1 MWCVTFISIYIA
13 ISYIS
18 TVSHL
23 CFVSLMT
30 AIQNNIIRFIAIKL
44 EFYLITI
51 FYGDFIATQL
61 NIYVCVCVCAYADP
75 ELIASKLYRTNSK
88 TQRNNDQ

>member
-44 EFYLITI
+44 ELFNYDFLWGFYCDPVE
-51 FYGDFIATQL
+51 YM
-61 NIYVCVCVCAYADP
+61 CVCVRLRLCWSGID
-75 ELIASKLYRTNSK
+75 SK
-88 TQRNNDQ
+88 